1 MSNAARDTGV
11 VPGARATPTATPP
24 PVAGPGL
31 SGRAVEPPDT
41 VNAMSVFD
49 SLVIRPQPRTAS
61 ADLSAARAERLY
73 LDAQRTGTRVA

>member
-1 MSNAARDTGV
+1 
-11 VPGARATPTATPP
+11 
-24 PVAGPGL
+24 
-31 SGRAVEPPDT
+31 
-41 VNAMSVFD
+41 MSVFD